1 MGENNTELRLSGSG
15 GQGLILAGIIIAD
28 AAIRDGKNSVQS
40 QSYGPEARGG
50 ASRSEVIISNEEID
64 YPRVA
69 RPDVLLAMSQEA
81 CDKFADGLEQGGVL
95 IVDSTYVYDRPA
107 VEGVV
112 YALPISRAAREQ
124 LGREIVANVVALGVV
139 TRITGV
145 VSQGS
150 LTEALLARVPRG
162 TEELNKKALDV
173 GWQLAEQVLN

>member
-1 MGENNTELRLSGSG
+1 MGENKELRLSGSG
-15 GQGLILAGIIIAD
+15 GQGLIMAGIIIAD

-50 ASRSEVIISNEEID
+50 ASRSEVIISDEEID

-81 CDKFADGLEQGGVL
+81 CDKFVRDLDKDGVL
-95 IVDSTYVYDRPA
+95 IIDSTYVHNQPA

-124 LGREIVANVVALGVV
+124 VGREMVANVVALGAV

-145 VSQGS
+145 VSQES
-150 LTEALLARVPRG
+150 LTDALLARVPRG
-162 TEELNKKALDV
+162 TEELNKKALDL